1 MRRLSSTVIGPKT
14 RRPSGTCAMPILT
27 MRCGDVPSMRSPQ
40 NEISP
45 DAARLS
51 PEIVL
56 SSVVLPAPLAPMSA
70 TTSPSSTV
78 SDTRSSACADP

>member
-1 MRRLSSTVIGPKT
+1 
-14 RRPSGTCAMPILT
+14 
-27 MRCGDVPSMRSPQ
+27 MRCDDVPSMRSPQ

-45 DAARLS
+45 EAARLS

-56 SSVVLPAPLAPMSA
+56 RSVVLPAPLAPMSA
-70 TTSPSSTV
+70 TTSLSSTD